1 MSKKM
6 PEAAKLYF
14 QNWDVLETARNEVF
28 SVFDDFWPT
37 TWPIIQD
44 RSEAAGL
51 DIPRVWENKASSG
64 NWVLGGRG
72 KAQRS
77 KNKPIKKSTSTGI
90 SVWIRDPRVSGE
102 GNCYSVRL
110 RCSGPNQAKLKEEHP
125 DALSSIERV
134 AKKHSLKL
142 NWGNPKRIWSSEIA
156 VDPENLTK
164 TWSEAADIAVKL
176 LSFLKDAD
184 ATI

>member
-77 KNKPIKKSTSTGI
+77 KNKPIKKSTS
-90 SVWIRDPRVSGE
+90 
-102 GNCYSVRL
+102 
-110 RCSGPNQAKLKEEHP
+110 A
-125 DALSSIERV
+125 
-134 AKKHSLKL
+134 
-142 NWGNPKRIWSSEIA
+142 A
-156 VDPENLTK
+156 VDPIRPNSKRNIPTRFPRSKEWPRNTLSNSTGEILNEFGHLKSLLIPRILRRPGARPLT
-164 TWSEAADIAVKL
+164 SPL
-176 LSFLKDAD
+176 NC
-184 ATI
+184 